1 MKAISIRSTVAWTY
15 LMLYLVGLGLALS
28 QITSVPSIVA
38 MTMIPSLIVGLFGVL
53 IAFWISSDEANI
65 QELKDY
71 LGPSI
76 KEKGDLLKRL
86 IVEKE
91 NLGGNDESMVIKDAD
106 SPQPQK
112 TE

>member
-1 MKAISIRSTVAWTY
+1 MKATSMRSPVAWTC

-28 QITSVPSIVA
+28 QITSLQSIVA
-38 MTMIPSLIVGLFGVL
+38 VTMIPSLIVGFFGVL

-65 QELKDY
+65 QELQNY

-76 KEKGDLLKRL
+76 KEKEDMLKRL

-91 NLGGNDESMVIKDAD
+91 NLGRNDESMVIKDAD

-112 TE
+112 TG

>member
-1 MKAISIRSTVAWTY
+1 MKATSMRSTVAWTY
-15 LMLYLVGLGLALS
+15 LMIYLVGLGLALS
-28 QITSVPSIVA
+28 QITSVQSIVA
-38 MTMIPSLIVGLFGVL
+38 VTMIPSLIVGFFGVL

-65 QELKDY
+65 QELQNY

-76 KEKGDLLKRL
+76 KEKEDMLKRL

-91 NLGGNDESMVIKDAD
+91 NLGRNDGSMVIKDAD

-112 TE
+112 TG